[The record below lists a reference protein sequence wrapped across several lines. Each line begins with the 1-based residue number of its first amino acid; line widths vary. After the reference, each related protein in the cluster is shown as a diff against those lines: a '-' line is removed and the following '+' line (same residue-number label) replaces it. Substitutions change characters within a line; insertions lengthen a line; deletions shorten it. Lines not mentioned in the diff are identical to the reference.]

1 MNGPAPGNR
10 RPRDLGEWTHR
21 WRVGRMPEHVR
32 DTGGV
37 AVAGGPAGGRLLTS
51 RLCPAPPPE
60 PLVLRPRL
68 LRALDEG
75 TAGPVTLVRAPAGW
89 GKTTLLASWY
99 RAAGEA
105 GAHRDR
111 VGPGPVTAAAGGP
124 RDDGPAGAAPGDFG
138 ATAGVPSEP
147 ERPRAA
153 WLSVEAGD
161 DGDRLWSYLAAAL
174 RAATDPTDD
183 PGPPVPDRPPRPDQ
197 LEVLAAALAAR
208 ERPVL
213 LVLDDLH
220 RITDPEALTGLE
232 FLLRH
237 AEQRLRLVVGARAG
251 MPLAVHR
258 LRLAGELTEVGPD
271 ELAFGGDEVA
281 DLLAAHGVAL
291 PAAGVR
297 RLRDRTGGWPA
308 ALRLAA
314 LALRGQPDPARWV
327 EQFGGDQPAVAGYLR
342 EEVLAGLDPDARDV
356 LRRSAVADA
365 VCAGLADALT
375 GRTDA
380 EQTLAGLAGDDGL
393 LRRDDSR
400 PPWYRCP
407 PLLSDLLHAELAR
420 LPADELRDLHLRA
433 AGWYSGN
440 GRPAEG
446 LRHALA
452 GGDHDRAAALFVAC
466 WPELVPYDREAPA
479 GRAPAP
485 PPPGAVRGD
494 PELGLA
500 WAADRARTGDATA
513 AAGHLREAVEAA
525 RTLPTPRRDRFR
537 RLATAVELTLA
548 RLAGDP
554 EAVRAAAARLLAT
567 RPTPPAGASPSPGS
581 AGASRASGSA
591 GSPSPGSAGASP
603 ASGSAGASPAPATGG
618 PARHPTPPGRP
629 PDGLP
634 AAQVPAEPRSAAA
647 EDADVR
653 AVAGTAL
660 GLADL
665 ADGDLPAAGLAFA
678 RSLSAAREA
687 GRPRTEL
694 VCASRAALL
703 HAVRGELRAAETLA
717 RDALALPPCHG
728 WSCREDCAHA
738 YLALAVVALH
748 RDQPEEARANLA
760 PADPA
765 TGQPV
770 VGAVAALCR
779 AYLLRDAG
787 DLAEGHRL
795 LFEARERLGDR
806 PRAGELTHW
815 LLAAEADVR
824 GARGDLG
831 AARDLLVDPVRDGT
845 APPLAV
851 ALARV
856 ELRAGDPRAAGYAL
870 PDWQSPEAVGWPLPV
885 RLDAAV
891 LDAVLARR
899 AGDDRRAGRVLEQA
913 LDLAGP
919 EGLRRPFTRAEPG
932 IRDLLAAH
940 LDAGTA
946 HWPTV
951 SDLVRGADAPAE
963 RAPAPRAAALDE
975 PLTERELTILRY
987 LQSILTNVEIAA
999 ELSLSVNTVKT
1010 HVRNIYRKLDATRR
1024 REAVR
1029 RARDLH
1035 LI

>member
-1 MNGPAPGNR
+1 
-10 RPRDLGEWTHR
+10 
-21 WRVGRMPEHVR
+21 MPEDVR
-32 DTGGV
+32 DTGVV
-37 AVAGGPAGGRLLTS
+37 AVAPGPAGTPLLAS

-89 GKTTLLASWY
+89 GKTTLLASWF

-105 GAHRDR
+105 GAPGGR
-111 VGPGPVTAAAGGP
+111 VGQGPVTDAARGR

-138 ATAGVPSEP
+138 AAAGVPAEP
-147 ERPRAA
+147 GRFRAA
-153 WLSVEAGD
+153 WVSVETGD

-174 RAATDPTDD
+174 RTATDPADD
-183 PGPPVPDRPPRPDQ
+183 VPGPVPDRPPRPDQ

-220 RITDPEALTGLE
+220 RITDPEALAGLE

-251 MPLAVHR
+251 LPLAVHR

-271 ELAFGGDEVA
+271 ELAFGDDEVA
-281 DLLAAHGVAL
+281 DLLTAHGVAL

-297 RLRDRTGGWPA
+297 RLRERTGGWPA
-308 ALRLAA
+308 ALRFAA
-314 LALRGQPDPARWV
+314 LALRGQPDPARWA
-327 EQFGGDQPAVAGYLR
+327 EQFGGDQPDVAGYLR

-380 EQTLAGLAGDDGL
+380 EQALAGLAGDGGL

-407 PLLSDLLHAELAR
+407 PLLADLLHAELGR

-433 AGWYSGN
+433 AGWYADN
-440 GRPAEG
+440 GRPAEA

-452 GGDHDRAAALFVAC
+452 GGDHDRAAALFVAR
-466 WPELVPYDREAPA
+466 WPELVPYDGETPA
-479 GRAPAP
+479 GRPPAP
-485 PPPGAVRGD
+485 PPPEAVRRD

-500 WAADRARTGDATA
+500 CAAERARAGDATA
-513 AAGHLREAVEAA
+513 AAGHLRDAVEAA
-525 RTLPTPRRDRFR
+525 RTLPAPRRDRFR
-537 RLATAVELTLA
+537 RLVTALELTLA
-548 RLAGDP
+548 RLADDP

-567 RPTPPAGASPSPGS
+567 RPAPSPASPDPSVSPASPDPSVSPATDGPAGDAAP
-581 AGASRASGSA
+581 SGSA
-591 GSPSPGSAGASP
+591 V
-603 ASGSAGASPAPATGG
+603 
-618 PARHPTPPGRP
+618 
-629 PDGLP
+629 DGLLAAPMP
-634 AAQVPAEPRSAAA
+634 AEPMPAEPRGAAA

-717 RDALALPPCHG
+717 RDALAMPPCHG

-738 YLALAVVALH
+738 YLALALVALH
-748 RDQPEEARANLA
+748 RDQPEEAEANLA
-760 PADPA
+760 LAAPA
-765 TGQPV
+765 TGEPV

-787 DLAEGHRL
+787 DLPEGHRVL
-795 LFEARERLGDR
+795 AEARERLADR

-815 LLAAEADVR
+815 LLAAESDVR

-831 AARDLLVDPVRDGT
+831 AARELLGRAPDAA

-870 PDWQSPEAVGWPLPV
+870 PDWEAPEAAGWPLPV

-891 LDAVLARR
+891 LDAVLAGR
-899 AGDDRRAGRVLEQA
+899 AGDDRRAGRLLERA

-919 EGLRRPFTRAEPG
+919 EGFRRAFTRAEPG
-932 IRDLLAAH
+932 VRDLLAAH

-946 HWPTV
+946 HWPMV
-951 SDLVRGADAPAE
+951 SDLVRGVDAPAE
-963 RAPAPRAAALDE
+963 RAPAERGTGALDE

-987 LQSILTNVEIAA
+987 LQSILSNVEIAA

-1029 RARDLH
+1029 RARALH

>member
-1 MNGPAPGNR
+1 
-10 RPRDLGEWTHR
+10 
-21 WRVGRMPEHVR
+21 MPEHVR
-32 DTGGV
+32 DTGVV
-37 AVAGGPAGGRLLTS
+37 AVADGSAGAPLLAS

-89 GKTTLLASWY
+89 GKTTLLASWF
-99 RAAGEA
+99 RAADEA
-105 GAHRDR
+105 GAHRGR
-111 VGPGPVTAAAGGP
+111 VGEGPVTAW
-124 RDDGPAGAAPGDFG
+124 
-138 ATAGVPSEP
+138 V
-147 ERPRAA
+147 
-153 WLSVEAGD
+153 SVEAGD
-161 DGDRLWSYLAAAL
+161 DGNRLWAYLAAAL
-174 RAATDPTDD
+174 RAATAPADD
-183 PGPPVPDRPPRPDQ
+183 APYPPVPDRPPRPDQ

-220 RITDPEALTGLE
+220 RITDPAALTGLE

-258 LRLAGELTEVGPD
+258 LRLAGELTEIGPD
-271 ELAFGGDEVA
+271 ELAFTGDEVA
-281 DLLAAHGVAL
+281 DLLTAHAVAL

-297 RLRDRTGGWPA
+297 RLRERTGGWPA
-308 ALRLAA
+308 ALRFAA
-314 LALRGQPDPARWV
+314 LALRDQPDPARWA
-327 EQFGGDQPAVAGYLR
+327 EQFGGDQPDVAGYLR

-380 EQTLAGLAGDDGL
+380 GQTLAGLAGDGGL

-407 PLLSDLLHAELAR
+407 ELLTDLLHAELGR

-433 AGWYSGN
+433 ADWYADN
-440 GRPAEG
+440 GRPADG

-452 GGDHDRAAALFVAC
+452 GGDHGRAAALFVSR
-466 WPELVPYDREAPA
+466 WPELIPYDRDTPA

-485 PPPGAVRGD
+485 PPPEAVRRD

-500 WAADRARTGDATA
+500 CAAERARAGDVTA
-513 AAGHLREAVEAA
+513 ATGHLRGAVEAA
-525 RTLPTPRRDRFR
+525 RTLPAPRRDRFR
-537 RLATAVELTLA
+537 RLVTVLELTLA
-548 RLAGDP
+548 RLSGDP
-554 EAVRAAAARLLAT
+554 GAVRAAAARLLAT
-567 RPTPPAGASPSPGS
+567 RPAPPAPSPSPG
-581 AGASRASGSA
+581 
-591 GSPSPGSAGASP
+591 
-603 ASGSAGASPAPATGG
+603 
-618 PARHPTPPGRP
+618 
-629 PDGLP
+629 
-634 AAQVPAEPRSAAA
+634 EPRGAAA

-660 GLADL
+660 GLTDL
-665 ADGDLPAAGLAFA
+665 ADGDLPGAALAFA

-717 RDALALPPCHG
+717 RDALAMPPCHG

-738 YLALAVVALH
+738 YLALALVALH
-748 RDQPEEARANLA
+748 RDQPEEAEANLA
-760 PADPA
+760 LAGPA
-765 TGQPV
+765 TGEPV

-787 DLAEGHRL
+787 DLPEGHRVL
-795 LFEARERLGDR
+795 AEARERLTDR
-806 PRAGELTHW
+806 PRAGELAHW
-815 LLAAEADVR
+815 LLAVEADLR
-824 GARGDLG
+824 AARGDLT
-831 AARDLLVDPVRDGT
+831 AARDLLADPVRDTAAPAPSLPPPAPAPHQPVADPSSAGPSSSVSRSPSAAPSRAA
-845 APPLAV
+845 APPSAVDPWLAV

-856 ELRAGDPRAAGYAL
+856 EVRAGDPRAAGYAL
-870 PDWQSPEAVGWPLPV
+870 PDWEAPEAAGWPLPV

-891 LDAVLARR
+891 LDAALARR
-899 AGDDRRAGRVLEQA
+899 AGDDRRAGRLLERA

-919 EGLRRPFTRAEPG
+919 EGFRRPFTRAEPG
-932 IRDLLAAH
+932 VRDLLAAH

-963 RAPAPRAAALDE
+963 RAPAERGAAALDE

-987 LQSILTNVEIAA
+987 LQSILSNVEIAA

>member
-1 MNGPAPGNR
+1 
-10 RPRDLGEWTHR
+10 
-21 WRVGRMPEHVR
+21 MPEHVR
-32 DTGGV
+32 DTGVV
-37 AVAGGPAGGRLLTS
+37 AVADGSAGAPLLAS

-89 GKTTLLASWY
+89 GKTTLLASWF
-99 RAAGEA
+99 RAADEA
-105 GAHRDR
+105 GAHRGR
-111 VGPGPVTAAAGGP
+111 VGEGPVTAW
-124 RDDGPAGAAPGDFG
+124 
-138 ATAGVPSEP
+138 V
-147 ERPRAA
+147 
-153 WLSVEAGD
+153 SVEAGD
-161 DGDRLWSYLAAAL
+161 DGNRLWAYLAAAL
-174 RAATDPTDD
+174 RAATAPADD
-183 PGPPVPDRPPRPDQ
+183 APYPPVPDRPPRPDQ

-220 RITDPEALTGLE
+220 RITDPAALTGLE

-258 LRLAGELTEVGPD
+258 LRLAGELTEIGPD
-271 ELAFGGDEVA
+271 ELAFTGDEVA
-281 DLLAAHGVAL
+281 DLLTAHAVAL

-297 RLRDRTGGWPA
+297 RLRERTGGWPA
-308 ALRLAA
+308 ALRFAA
-314 LALRGQPDPARWV
+314 LALRDQPDPARWA
-327 EQFGGDQPAVAGYLR
+327 EQFGGDQPDVAGYLR

-380 EQTLAGLAGDDGL
+380 GQTLAGLAGDGGL

-407 PLLSDLLHAELAR
+407 ELLTDLLHAELGR

-433 AGWYSGN
+433 ADWYADN
-440 GRPAEG
+440 GRPADG

-452 GGDHDRAAALFVAC
+452 GGDHGRAAALFVSR
-466 WPELVPYDREAPA
+466 WPELIPYDRDTPA

-485 PPPGAVRGD
+485 PPPEAVRRD

-500 WAADRARTGDATA
+500 CAAERARAGDVTA
-513 AAGHLREAVEAA
+513 ATGHLRGAVEAA
-525 RTLPTPRRDRFR
+525 RTLPAPRRDRFR
-537 RLATAVELTLA
+537 RLVTALELTLA
-548 RLAGDP
+548 RLSGDP
-554 EAVRAAAARLLAT
+554 GAVRAAAARLLAT
-567 RPTPPAGASPSPGS
+567 RPAPPAPSPSPG
-581 AGASRASGSA
+581 
-591 GSPSPGSAGASP
+591 
-603 ASGSAGASPAPATGG
+603 
-618 PARHPTPPGRP
+618 
-629 PDGLP
+629 
-634 AAQVPAEPRSAAA
+634 EPRGAAA

-660 GLADL
+660 GLTDL
-665 ADGDLPAAGLAFA
+665 ADGDLPGAALAFA

-694 VCASRAALL
+694 VCASRAAVL

-717 RDALALPPCHG
+717 RDALAMPPCHG

-738 YLALAVVALH
+738 YLALALVALH
-748 RDQPEEARANLA
+748 RDQPEEAEANLA
-760 PADPA
+760 LAGPA
-765 TGQPV
+765 TGEPV

-787 DLAEGHRL
+787 DLPEGHRVL
-795 LFEARERLGDR
+795 AEARERLTDR
-806 PRAGELTHW
+806 PRAGELAHW
-815 LLAAEADVR
+815 LLAVEADLR
-824 GARGDLG
+824 AARGDLT
-831 AARDLLVDPVRDGT
+831 AARDLLADPVRDTAAPAPSPPPPAPAPHQAVADPSSAGPSSSVSRSPSAAPSRAA
-845 APPLAV
+845 APPSAVDPWLAV

-856 ELRAGDPRAAGYAL
+856 EVRAGDPRAAGYAL
-870 PDWQSPEAVGWPLPV
+870 PDWEAPEAAGWPLPV

-891 LDAVLARR
+891 LDAALARR
-899 AGDDRRAGRVLEQA
+899 AGDDRRAGRLLERA

-919 EGLRRPFTRAEPG
+919 EGFRRPFTRAEPG
-932 IRDLLAAH
+932 VRDLLAAH

-963 RAPAPRAAALDE
+963 RAPAERGAAALDE

-987 LQSILTNVEIAA
+987 LQSILSNVEIAA

>member
-21 WRVGRMPEHVR
+21 WRAGRMPEHVR
-32 DTGGV
+32 DTGVV
-37 AVAGGPAGGRLLTS
+37 AVADGSAGAPLLAS

-89 GKTTLLASWY
+89 GKTTLLASWF
-99 RAAGEA
+99 RAADEA
-105 GAHRDR
+105 GAHRGR
-111 VGPGPVTAAAGGP
+111 VGEGPVTAW
-124 RDDGPAGAAPGDFG
+124 
-138 ATAGVPSEP
+138 V
-147 ERPRAA
+147 
-153 WLSVEAGD
+153 SVEAGD
-161 DGDRLWSYLAAAL
+161 DGNRLWAYLAAAL
-174 RAATDPTDD
+174 RAATAPADD
-183 PGPPVPDRPPRPDQ
+183 APYPPVPDRPPRPDQ

-220 RITDPEALTGLE
+220 RITDPAALTGLE

-258 LRLAGELTEVGPD
+258 LRLAGELTEIGPD
-271 ELAFGGDEVA
+271 ELAFTGDEVA
-281 DLLAAHGVAL
+281 DLLTAHAVAL

-297 RLRDRTGGWPA
+297 RLRERTGGWPA
-308 ALRLAA
+308 ALRFAA
-314 LALRGQPDPARWV
+314 LALRDQPDPARWA
-327 EQFGGDQPAVAGYLR
+327 EQFGGDQPDVAGYLR

-380 EQTLAGLAGDDGL
+380 GQTLAGLAGDGGL

-407 PLLSDLLHAELAR
+407 ELLTDLLHAELGR

-433 AGWYSGN
+433 ADWYADN
-440 GRPAEG
+440 GRPADG

-452 GGDHDRAAALFVAC
+452 GGDHGRAAALFVSR
-466 WPELVPYDREAPA
+466 WPELIPYDRDTPA

-485 PPPGAVRGD
+485 PPPEAVRRD

-500 WAADRARTGDATA
+500 CAAERARAGDVTA
-513 AAGHLREAVEAA
+513 ATGHLRGAVEAA
-525 RTLPTPRRDRFR
+525 RTLPAPRRDRFR
-537 RLATAVELTLA
+537 RLVTALELTLA
-548 RLAGDP
+548 RLSGDP
-554 EAVRAAAARLLAT
+554 GAVRAAAARLLAT
-567 RPTPPAGASPSPGS
+567 RPAPPAPSPSPG
-581 AGASRASGSA
+581 
-591 GSPSPGSAGASP
+591 
-603 ASGSAGASPAPATGG
+603 
-618 PARHPTPPGRP
+618 
-629 PDGLP
+629 
-634 AAQVPAEPRSAAA
+634 EPRGAAA

-660 GLADL
+660 GLTDL
-665 ADGDLPAAGLAFA
+665 ADGDLPGAALAFA

-694 VCASRAALL
+694 VCASRAAVL

-717 RDALALPPCHG
+717 RDALAMPPCHG

-738 YLALAVVALH
+738 YLALALVALH
-748 RDQPEEARANLA
+748 RDQPEEAEANLA
-760 PADPA
+760 LAGPA
-765 TGQPV
+765 TGEPV

-787 DLAEGHRL
+787 DLPEGHRVL
-795 LFEARERLGDR
+795 AEARERLTDR
-806 PRAGELTHW
+806 PRAGELAHW
-815 LLAAEADVR
+815 LLAVEADLR
-824 GARGDLG
+824 AARGDLT
-831 AARDLLVDPVRDGT
+831 AARDLLADPVRDTAAPAPSPPPPAPAPHQAVADPSSAGPSSSVSRSPSAAPSRAA
-845 APPLAV
+845 APPSAVDPWLAV

-856 ELRAGDPRAAGYAL
+856 EVRAGDPRAAGYAL
-870 PDWQSPEAVGWPLPV
+870 PDWEAPEAAGWPLPV

-891 LDAVLARR
+891 LDAALARR
-899 AGDDRRAGRVLEQA
+899 AGDDRRAGRLLERA

-919 EGLRRPFTRAEPG
+919 EGFRRPFTRAEPG
-932 IRDLLAAH
+932 VRDLLAAH

-963 RAPAPRAAALDE
+963 RAPAERGAAALDE

-987 LQSILTNVEIAA
+987 LQSILSNVEIAA